1 MEWSTINNCITIYD
15 VLYGSELYNFSM
27 LLYSFRHNFKST
39 SELLLL
45 FLLDAKKVPKKEK
58 LSSIALIL
66 CSKSILMQR
75 TEKIQKLLFL
85 IKKF

>member
-45 FLLDAKKVPKKEK
+45 FLLDAKKVPKKK
-58 LSSIALIL
+58 NFLQLHLFCAAKICINA
-66 CSKSILMQR
+66 KNQ
-75 TEKIQKLLFL
+75 KIQKLLFL

>member
-1 MEWSTINNCITIYD
+1 MTCSMVPSFTISQCFSTPSD
-15 VLYGSELYNFSM
+15 
-27 LLYSFRHNFKST
+27 NFKST

-45 FLLDAKKVPKKEK
+45 FLLDAKKVPQKEK

-66 CSKSILMQR
+66 CNILMQR
-75 TEKIQKLLFL
+75 TKKIQKLLFL